1 MATPPKQ
8 RPEGFDP
15 ANDHESRA
23 STVISIAVTFAA
35 LSSIFTGL
43 RLYARLRILRIFCT
57 DDGAIL
63 LTQVGDRTRWT
74 RPGCCWRDD
83 AGWVLTGCRLYR

>member
-1 MATPPKQ
+1 MAAPPKE

-15 ANDHESRA
+15 ANDYESRA
-23 STVISIAVTFAA
+23 STVISIAVIFAA

-43 RLYARLRILRIFCT
+43 RLYTRMKILRIFCS

-63 LTQVGDRTRWT
+63 LAQVG
-74 RPGCCWRDD
+74 
-83 AGWVLTGCRLYR
+83 TGPWYHFRA

>member
-1 MATPPKQ
+1 MATPSKQ
-8 RPEGFDP
+8 RPDGFDP

-43 RLYARLRILRIFCT
+43 RLYTRLRILRIFCT

-63 LTQVGDRTRWT
+63 LAQVREPNEVDPARVLL
-74 RPGCCWRDD
+74 
-83 AGWVLTGCRLYR
+83 AGWRRMDTDGV

>member
-8 RPEGFDP
+8 RPDGFDP

-43 RLYARLRILRIFCT
+43 RLYTRLRILRIFCT
-57 DDGAIL
+57 EDGAIL
-63 LTQVGDRTRWT
+63 LAQVRGTKRGG
-74 RPGCCWRDD
+74 PGSGAVGGMMED
-83 AGWVLTGCRLYR
+83 GY